1 MCLEEKDGAVMLTVK
16 VQPRASRNE
25 LAGVQG
31 DCLRIRVTS
40 PPVEGMANE
49 KLCEFLA
56 GLMGIGKQR
65 VQVVA
70 GRSARIKRVKI
81 SDVSPDVVREKLH
94 LG

>member
-1 MCLEEKDGAVMLTVK
+1 MCLTEKDGAVILKVK

-31 DCLRIRVTS
+31 DCLKIRVTS
-40 PPVEGMANE
+40 PPVQGMANE

-70 GRSARIKRVKI
+70 GHMARIKRMRIDASVDK
-81 SDVSPDVVREKLH
+81 VREKL
-94 LG
+94 LPRC